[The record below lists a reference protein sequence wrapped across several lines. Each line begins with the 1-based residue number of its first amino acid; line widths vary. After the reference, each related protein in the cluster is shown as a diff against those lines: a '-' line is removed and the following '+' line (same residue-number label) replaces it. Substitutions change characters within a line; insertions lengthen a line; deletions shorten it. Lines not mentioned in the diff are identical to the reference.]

1 MSEHAPSSANPIPAT
16 PPSRTLLSWSDVTI
30 ATDDLIASAQRTI
43 DVFDQS
49 LALQGWDTRARHDA
63 LRTAMIE
70 RRVQIRILLV
80 DLRQVSS
87 AMPRIMNLLKSHSHQ
102 MAILGTESAS
112 IPGSN
117 FIVADRQ
124 QLIFRPNSVQSTGSL
139 DFSNPYKSNT
149 CVETFEVLWQQGG
162 QRVFPEAFGL

>member
-1 MSEHAPSSANPIPAT
+1 MTDHETASSAT
-16 PPSRTLLSWSDVTI
+16 PVPPRKLLSWHDVSVAI
-30 ATDDLIASAQRTI
+30 DELIASAQRSI

-63 LRTAMIE
+63 LRAAMVE

-80 DLRQVSS
+80 DIRQLSS
-87 AMPRIMNLLKSHSHQ
+87 AMPRIINLLKSHGHQ
-102 MAILGTESAS
+102 MVILGTESAS

-124 QLIFRPNSVQSTGSL
+124 QLIFRPNSVQSTGVL
-139 DFSNPYKSNT
+139 DFANPYKST
-149 CVETFEVLWQQGG
+149 ACMQSFEVVWEQGG